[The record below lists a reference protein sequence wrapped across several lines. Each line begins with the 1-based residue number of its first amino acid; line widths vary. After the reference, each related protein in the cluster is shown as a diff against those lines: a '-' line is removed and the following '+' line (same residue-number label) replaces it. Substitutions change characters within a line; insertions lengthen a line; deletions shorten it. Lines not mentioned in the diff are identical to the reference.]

1 MEPPVSADLTRRT
14 IVLGPASHE
23 LRRHVGP
30 AVIVEIP
37 SGVPF
42 LSTPAHLTTE
52 PAGPAPRVTPKHTAS
67 PSILGDARVGPHSVI
82 RAGSRFV
89 YVSGITGRTKPISS
103 TRFRR
108 LNERTGSVTRLDLVD
123 RQPPVQTRLA
133 DPEVLRYL
141 TDRLLTS
148 ACDRHDVVTELCREC
163 LGHDCH
169 PFKREPPILAV
180 KMSSRSGAFLMY

>member
-1 MEPPVSADLTRRT
+1 VEPPVSADLTRRT

-108 LNERTGSVTRLDLVD
+108 FN
-123 RQPPVQTRLA
+123 
-133 DPEVLRYL
+133 
-141 TDRLLTS
+141 
-148 ACDRHDVVTELCREC
+148 
-163 LGHDCH
+163 
-169 PFKREPPILAV
+169 
-180 KMSSRSGAFLMY
+180 